1 MQKLKNLII
10 KSKSI
15 YEKTNNFLNQH
26 WLVIFLTVSGLFFF
40 KLFSGLWNYVNTQ
53 EYLNIHNQIFV
64 MSLFCFMSVYFMK
77 PTVLWFLIPFI
88 IVRLVDF
95 HEVFLSFQD
104 YFFNKSI
111 FSHLFENLASKDINV
126 IIISFFLIYMIVVL
140 LFLIT
145 YKLIKNKWHLK
156 SSFLF
161 ITLFVYL
168 LTTFLFHYFLIEK
181 NYRHII
187 DNELNH
193 MSKVSHASPENF
205 KIICFNQEYIC
216 ALSKEEIKE
225 KVNNKEFNQHIDG
238 IPPYY
243 TIKGNYSIGNTNNIY
258 LIVKNENKWVINK
271 ELAKKSFND
280 TGNYLM
286 ICLDIAHTFWLF
298 FFIWLNVFHFRKQFK
313 KELK

>member
-64 MSLFCFMSVYFMK
+64 MSLFCFISVYFMK
-77 PTVLWFLIPFI
+77 STVLWFLIPFI

-161 ITLFVYL
+161 ITLFI
-168 LTTFLFHYFLIEK
+168 TFL
-181 NYRHII
+181 
-187 DNELNH
+187 
-193 MSKVSHASPENF
+193 
-205 KIICFNQEYIC
+205 
-216 ALSKEEIKE
+216 
-225 KVNNKEFNQHIDG
+225 
-238 IPPYY
+238 
-243 TIKGNYSIGNTNNIY
+243 
-258 LIVKNENKWVINK
+258 
-271 ELAKKSFND
+271 SFP
-280 TGNYLM
+280 M
-286 ICLDIAHTFWLF
+286 F
-298 FFIWLNVFHFRKQFK
+298 
-313 KELK
+313 